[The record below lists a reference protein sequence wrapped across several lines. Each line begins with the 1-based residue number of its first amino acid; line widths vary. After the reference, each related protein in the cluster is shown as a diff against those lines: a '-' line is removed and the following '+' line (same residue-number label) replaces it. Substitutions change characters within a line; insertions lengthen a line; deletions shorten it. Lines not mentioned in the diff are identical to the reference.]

1 MILPRRRAWV
11 AAAALALTQGV
22 LLAHTAWDKSDT
34 GDEPV
39 YIGAAALLWAH
50 RDFAYNNPAPVL
62 PKWGFAVALRL
73 VDPWIET
80 APPEWSTVISHMLW
94 ARRSERLRI
103 NLFAARSATILV
115 TVLGGLLLWAA
126 ARRFGEQ
133 VAVVTHALWCFS
145 PGILANGSLATL
157 DGWVTAA
164 MCLVIWTG
172 ARLFERPTPRRFAE
186 SGAALGLALGCKVTA
201 LGVAPV
207 LAAVAVAAL
216 RRQGRPLRAFWTAA
230 AAGGG
235 LSALA
240 AALTL
245 WSLYGL
251 SFGPVSTQVLAER
264 FGWSARSIPL
274 PFPAWTSGLLH
285 QWALGSEGHL
295 TYLFGRV
302 ATHGWWWFY
311 LAALAFKTTIG
322 AQALAVARIAAWIR
336 RPPSGASFHVDAAL
350 LAFPA
355 LLLVLMSGAPTQT
368 GIRYLLPAFP
378 FVMLW
383 AGRALPDLWRAFGR
397 AGTAVAAACVLAGAV
412 ESLSVHP
419 HHLMFFNRWAGGPTG
434 GPRYLILSDDWGQDQ
449 RRLGVW
455 IREHGLPG
463 VFYTYYAGMPRKWGV
478 EYRPPPC
485 TPRRGTYALHAVE
498 VHRPR
503 RIEAGC
509 LDWLTVEPP
518 DERIGYSIYIYQVNK
533 DRLERLVAERDTPH
547 PFWRSGSGPPAS
559 GGAP

>member
-1 MILPRRRAWV
+1 MRWPRRRAGW
-11 AAAALALTQGV
+11 AAAALALTQAV
-22 LLAHTAWDKSDT
+22 LLARTAWDKSDT

-62 PKWGFAVALRL
+62 PKWGYAVALRL
-73 VDPWIET
+73 VDPWIAT
-80 APPEWSTVISHMLW
+80 APDDWGTVISHMLW
-94 ARRSERLRI
+94 ARRTERLRL

-126 ARRFGEQ
+126 ARRFGER
-133 VAVVTHALWCFS
+133 AALVTQALWCVS
-145 PGILANGSLATL
+145 PSVLANGSLATL
-157 DGWVTAA
+157 DGWLAA
-164 MCLVIWTG
+164 MMCLVLWTG
-172 ARLFERPTPRRFAE
+172 VRLFERPTLRRFCE

-207 LAAVAVAAL
+207 LVAAGVVAL
-216 RRQGRPLRAFWTAA
+216 RRQGRTGRALWITAA
-230 AAGGG
+230 EYTANLAGAAF
-235 LSALA
+235 LV
-240 AALTL
+240 L

-251 SFGPVSTQVLAER
+251 TVGPVSTELLAQR
-264 FGWSARSIPL
+264 FGWTARTFGPL
-274 PFPAWTSGLLH
+274 PFPAWISGLLH
-285 QWALGSEGHL
+285 QWALGSAGHR
-295 TYLFGRV
+295 TYLFGQV

-322 AQALAVARIAAWIR
+322 AQALALARLVSWIR
-336 RPPSGASFHVDAAL
+336 RRPARAELTIDAAL
-350 LAFPA
+350 LAYPA
-355 LLLVLMSGAPTQT
+355 LLLVLMSQAATQT

-378 FVMLW
+378 FAMVWL
-383 AGRALPDLWRAFGR
+383 GRALPDLGRAFGR
-397 AGTAVAAACVLAGAV
+397 KAEGVALACVLLAAG

-419 HHLMFFNRWAGGPTG
+419 HHLMFFNRWAGGPVG
-434 GPRYLILSDDWGQDQ
+434 GPRYMILSDDWGQDQ
-449 RRLGVW
+449 RRLGEW
-455 IREHGLPG
+455 IRDRGLPG

-485 TPRRGTYALHAVE
+485 TPRRGTYALQAVE

-503 RIEAGC
+503 RIEPGC

-533 DRLERLVAERDTPH
+533 ERLERLVAERGTLA
-547 PFWRSGSGPPAS
+547 PFWRSGAPPAA
-559 GGAP
+559 GAP